1 MVLRRAKDNCVM
13 FKNPAPSTPQFQATE
28 DGICYLNGHHGLL
41 SQTSVSVLDRG
52 FIFGDAIYEVIPVY
66 GGRLFKFDQ
75 HMARLERS
83 LGAVRMTNPHATMG
97 WRSIFETLLKENAR
111 HFETPLPLLNASI
124 YLQITRGV
132 APRDHV
138 IPQHLEP
145 TVFVM
150 CQPRAPLSD
159 ELRQNGAFCITHE
172 DFRWK
177 KAHIKTTSLMGSV
190 LARDLS
196 AKEKALETIMFRDGF
211 LSEAASSNVWVVK
224 NGAVMGVPNDHLVLE
239 GIRYGVLAQLCES
252 QQIPFSL
259 KPIRKEEVFAAD
271 ELLLTSASKE
281 VLAVTKLDA
290 LMIGDARPGPIYRRL
305 YDAYQTLK
313 HHD

>member
-1 MVLRRAKDNCVM
+1 
-13 FKNPAPSTPQFQATE
+13 
-28 DGICYLNGHHGLL
+28 
-41 SQTSVSVLDRG
+41 
-52 FIFGDAIYEVIPVY
+52 
-66 GGRLFKFDQ
+66 
-75 HMARLERS
+75 
-83 LGAVRMTNPHATMG
+83 
-97 WRSIFETLLKENAR
+97 
-111 HFETPLPLLNASI
+111 
-124 YLQITRGV
+124 
-132 APRDHV
+132 
-138 IPQHLEP
+138 
-145 TVFVM
+145 M

-224 NGAVMGVPNDHLVLE
+224 KGAVMGVPNDHLVLE